1 MERDAFPESLLLLI
15 RLYRQNGEYIV
26 QTQWC
31 EAHATDDIHGFID
44 QCLPNSVFRAIAV
57 NLSRAG
63 KPDIQFIQAELA
75 YMSYY
80 AAYKA
85 EDLEEEL
92 WKIFGVAETIDVT
105 SSLLSF
111 TLPDSASVNEQ
122 EERLVSWLDKL

>member
-1 MERDAFPESLLLLI
+1 MLGLWLRLLLLI

-31 EAHATDDIHGFID
+31 ATDASDDIHGFID
-44 QCLPNSVFRAIAV
+44 QCLPNSVFRAITV

-92 WKIFGVAETIDVT
+92 WKIFGVAETIDIT
-105 SSLLSF
+105 SSLLNF
-111 TLPDSASVNEQ
+111 VLPDTASVNEQ
-122 EERLVSWLDKL
+122 EQRLTAWLEKL